1 MAREIISAGGC
12 LFLPSRKPDFTR
24 HSQTSGSKTPNNSS
38 APARPAA
45 GTNCAVPF
53 ALTCQTLTVAGNATA
68 GHHPAADH
76 RQHAPGYTTKTHSP
90 TADMFHKIRRV
101 LITVKYQAVHPG
113 QTTPAELHT
122 LRPTWEIA
130 AA

>member
-1 MAREIISAGGC
+1 MSLSPQPEAR
-12 LFLPSRKPDFTR
+12 FHPSQPDVGIEDAKQLLGASQARSR
-24 HSQTSGSKTPNNSS
+24 HK
-38 APARPAA
+38 R
-45 GTNCAVPF
+45 AVPF

-68 GHHPAADH
+68 GYHPAAADH

-130 AA
+130 AT